1 MITCKRS
8 QNEQFPAL
16 AICRFSFHW
25 KPLFKSIDRNECAIQ
40 FLLERGANPFPP
52 KCDRLDSPLAHA
64 VREGSVNVVKYMLDA
79 IDRKNIPVAN
89 IRGELFYA
97 KYKAAHA
104 YAASEGE
111 CRGYLFNER
120 FIDHYYWRRQY
131 PCI

>member
-1 MITCKRS
+1 MNNFLPL
-8 QNEQFPAL
+8 QYAVL
-16 AICRFSFHW
+16 AFTGNPCLS
-25 KPLFKSIDRNECAIQ
+25 PLTEMNVLFNSSW
-40 FLLERGANPFPP
+40 ERGANPFPP